1 MGKGG
6 QAEAG
11 KGEGFDPSLVG
22 AFANAC
28 PGCAD
33 AACCAPGATTESP
46 EEGSTPASTPPGSA
60 GESTPAPTPP
70 GSPKQQKPRYDK
82 SLKVTT
88 DAPGGKGDPADP
100 TNTEHE
106 WTRCMD
112 GLTEACLRGDG
123 ASQLLTPSFEYSVPV
138 AKLAKQ
144 LTNGM
149 HSIRD
154 DHIKEAKAILDA
166 ALESVG
172 GAAEVFERRGCFAVT
187 YTFF

>member
-11 KGEGFDPSLVG
+11 AEGKAFDPSLVG

-33 AACCAPGATTESP
+33 AACCAPAA
-46 EEGSTPASTPPGSA
+46 TPASTPPGS
-60 GESTPAPTPP
+60 PARE
-70 GSPKQQKPRYDK
+70 QQKKPRYDK

-88 DAPGGKGDPADP
+88 DPVGGKGDPADP

-106 WTRCMD
+106 WTRCMN

-123 ASQLLTPSFEYSVPV
+123 SSQLLTPSFEYASSHRTRCPRAFYRWAVCPIPN
-138 AKLAKQ
+138 L
-144 LTNGM
+144 GRRPP
-149 HSIRD
+149 HSR
-154 DHIKEAKAILDA
+154 
-166 ALESVG
+166 
-172 GAAEVFERRGCFAVT
+172 
-187 YTFF
+187 